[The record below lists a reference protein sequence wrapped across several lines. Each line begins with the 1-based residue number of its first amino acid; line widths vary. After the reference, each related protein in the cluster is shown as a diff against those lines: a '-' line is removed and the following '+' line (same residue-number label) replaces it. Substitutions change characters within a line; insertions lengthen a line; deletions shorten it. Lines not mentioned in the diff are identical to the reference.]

1 MYGVSSPQELL
12 AQLFS
17 LQNRR
22 SSFSPEREGEESS
35 SATGRELLD
44 LILTFNDD
52 SDDDDEN
59 VSDDEDGNSRE
70 DFFS

>member
-1 MYGVSSPQELL
+1 MYRVSSPQELL

-17 LQNRR
+17 LQNR
-22 SSFSPEREGEESS
+22 SSSSPEREGESS

-44 LILTFNDD
+44 LILTFNDQ
-52 SDDDDEN
+52 SDDAT
-59 VSDDEDGNSRE
+59 DDEDGNSHE